1 MTCRPLKAPIVNQ
14 MVLPCVTEQQH
25 ATVGQNQVGYR
36 NTESVL
42 GRKSH
47 SLGGLDAKVRDA
59 NITDAFGAVVGLER
73 ARSRRHVA
81 GHARAEVAP
90 LGVGAVAPL
99 PADVRH
105 ILTLVVVWLS
115 SKNPKTVSLQKEN
128 TV

>member
-1 MTCRPLKAPIVNQ
+1 MNQ

-25 ATVGQNQVGYR
+25 ATVGQNQDTGYR
-36 NTESVL
+36 NTECVL
-42 GRKSH
+42 ARKSH

-81 GHARAEVAP
+81 GHAGAEVAP
-90 LGVGAVAPL
+90 LGVGAVTPL
-99 PADVRH
+99 PTDVRH
-105 ILTLVVVWLS
+105 ILTLVVVWLT
-115 SKNPKTVSLQKEN
+115 SKNAKTVSLQKKN

>member
-1 MTCRPLKAPIVNQ
+1 MKSPFADLQAFEGPYSEPD
-14 MVLPCVTEQQH
+14 VLQQR

-36 NTESVL
+36 NTECKLS
-42 GRKSH
+42 RKSH
-47 SLGGLDAKVRDA
+47 SLGGLNAKVRDA

-73 ARSRRHVA
+73 ACSRRHVA

-105 ILTLVVVWLS
+105 ILTLVVVWLFR
-115 SKNPKTVSLQKEN
+115 KPKTVSLQKKN